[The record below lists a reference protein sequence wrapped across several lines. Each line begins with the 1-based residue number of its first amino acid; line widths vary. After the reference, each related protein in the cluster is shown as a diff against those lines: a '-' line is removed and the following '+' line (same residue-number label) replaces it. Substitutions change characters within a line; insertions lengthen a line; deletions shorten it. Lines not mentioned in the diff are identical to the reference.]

1 MSKYVQKGV
10 NNHCMY
16 LDAFIYAR
24 SVLIVLYFQTRPS
37 AKKPTVVFCSSRSP
51 SFLTFLSSACSFC
64 PNDFI
69 CSSRLISP

>member
-37 AKKPTVVFCSSRSP
+37 AKKPSVP
-51 SFLTFLSSACSFC
+51 PDLPLS
-64 PNDFI
+64 
-69 CSSRLISP
+69 